1 MAENTE
7 KRRGSIR
14 SLFTINIGT
23 IIFGAI
29 LVYILISIFIY
40 ATTKHVTTYQV
51 TSGPLAQNQTYT
63 AVALRTE
70 TLVTTNGEGYV
81 NYYAQE
87 GKKVRKNGIVYSLS
101 PNTPETTGTTE
112 LSDESLSKIRTSVAR
127 FAGSFDPSNFNDV
140 YTFKYSL
147 SGDILNYAG
156 LDGTAATA
164 SIGTESV
171 YMSDESGVI
180 IYGTDGY
187 EDVAAD
193 TFDASVFNQS
203 AYQYTDLKSA
213 EKVSVGDTIYK
224 IITDDRW
231 SIVLPLTSFQATK
244 LESYETI
251 RVKFLKDDASMTGS
265 LYILTRDNV
274 SYAVI
279 SFTTGMVRYASE
291 RFLDVELVTNSQTGL
306 KIPLSA
312 ITTKEFYTIPKDFA
326 VEVENSSEI
335 GFLRQ
340 VTDSDGNA
348 TSEFINATIYASD
361 DDSYFVDKEEFSD
374 GDILIKE
381 DSISTYTVEDVT
393 ALEGV
398 YCINKGYAVFRRI
411 EPIENNDEYCIVKT
425 GTTYGLS
432 LYDNIVLDSST
443 VREEEILY

>member
-1 MAENTE
+1 MQENKE
-7 KRRGSIR
+7 KRTGLIR

-29 LVYILISIFIY
+29 LIYILISVFIY
-40 ATTKHVTTYQV
+40 ATTRHVTTYQV

-87 GKKVRKNGIVYSLS
+87 GKKVRKNGVVYSLS
-101 PNTPETTGTTE
+101 PNQLETTGTTE
-112 LSDESLSKIRTSVAR
+112 LSEESLSMIRTSIAR
-127 FAGSFDPSNFNDV
+127 FAASFDPANYNDV

-156 LDGTAATA
+156 LDGASPSA

-171 YMSDESGVI
+171 YMSEESGIV
-180 IYGTDGY
+180 IYGMDGY

-193 TFDASVFNQS
+193 SFDASIFNQS
-203 AYQYTDLKSA
+203 AYQYTDLKTA
-213 EKVSVGDTIYK
+213 NKVSVGDTVYK
-224 IITDDRW
+224 LITEDRW
-231 SIVLPLTSFQATK
+231 SIVLSLTSAQATK
-244 LESYETI
+244 LESYDTI
-251 RVKFLKDDASMTGS
+251 RVKFLKDDASMNGS
-265 LYILTRDNV
+265 LHMLTRDDAT
-274 SYAVI
+274 YAVI
-279 SFTTGMVRYASE
+279 TFSTGMSRYASD

-306 KIPLSA
+306 KIPLSS
-312 ITTKEFYTIPKDFA
+312 ITTKDFYKIPREYA

-340 VTDSDGNA
+340 TKGDDGN
-348 TSEFINATIYASD
+348 TSSEFVNATIYASD
-361 DDSYFVDKEEFSD
+361 DDYYYVDTAEFSKD
-374 GDILIKE
+374 DILIME
-381 DSISTYTVEDVT
+381 DSISTYTVSEV
-393 ALEGV
+393 AAIEGV

-411 EPIENNDEYCIVKT
+411 EPIENNEEYCIVKT
-425 GTTYGLS
+425 GTAYGLS

-443 VREEEILY
+443 VKEDEILF